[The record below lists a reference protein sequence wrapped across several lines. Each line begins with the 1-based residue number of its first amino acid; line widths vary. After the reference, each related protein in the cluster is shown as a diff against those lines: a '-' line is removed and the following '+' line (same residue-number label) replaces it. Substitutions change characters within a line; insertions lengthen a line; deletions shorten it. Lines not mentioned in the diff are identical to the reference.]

1 MLKLSRGEDALQ
13 RKLKSDSFSLAISR
27 EDGGLS
33 PVLNAVLYILFAAKV
48 IKNLVTSKFFSKKM
62 DLFLFVVKLEPKTS
76 DLGENGI
83 EKTQFLA

>member
-1 MLKLSRGEDALQ
+1 MNYRVFCHLKYLCC
-13 RKLKSDSFSLAISR
+13 FIYF
-27 EDGGLS
+27 
-33 PVLNAVLYILFAAKV
+33 VYYAAKV